1 MEDGATRTVLLTV
14 QYDGGAFSGWQHQPA
29 LRTVQGVL
37 GDAVTQMV
45 HHPVELHA
53 SSRTDAGVHARAMP
67 VAFDTL
73 RAIPASGF
81 LRGLNAILPDDLSV
95 TTAVEAPYGFRPREA
110 SVAKTYR
117 YIYQLGPR
125 RALTGRHAWWLKRDA
140 LDIGAMR
147 DAALLYIGEHDYAA
161 FRSVHC
167 DAKSTMRHIHTAT
180 VSDADAE
187 GRVCFEVTGNAFL
200 RNMVRVMAGA
210 LAAVGL
216 GRRPPAWVGELLA
229 TRIREDAAQTAPACG
244 LTLAEVHFRGYPR
257 IGKGEPSTPLPA
269 PLDDAE

>member
-1 MEDGATRTVLLTV
+1 MDEGATRTVLLTV
-14 QYDGGAFSGWQHQPA
+14 QYDGGAFSGWQQQPA

-37 GDAVTQMV
+37 TDAVTAMV
-45 HHPVELHA
+45 HHPLELHA

-67 VAFDTL
+67 VAFDTI

-81 LRGLNAILPDDLSV
+81 LRGLNALLPEDLSV
-95 TTAVEAPYGFRPREA
+95 TAAIEAPPGFRPREA

-117 YIYQLGPR
+117 YVYQLGPR
-125 RALTGRHAWWLKRDA
+125 RALTGRRAWWLKRDA
-140 LDIGAMR
+140 LDIAAMR
-147 DAALLYIGEHDYAA
+147 EAIGHFLGEHDYVA

-167 DAKSTMRHIHTAT
+167 DAKSTMRCIHAAT
-180 VSDADAE
+180 VSEADAD

-210 LAAVGL
+210 VAAVGL
-216 GRRPPAWVGELLA
+216 GRRSPPWIATLLE
-229 TRIREDAAQTAPACG
+229 TGVRDDAAQTAPACG

-257 IGKGEPSTPLPA
+257 IGKGEPAAPLPA
-269 PLDDAE
+269 SLDAAG